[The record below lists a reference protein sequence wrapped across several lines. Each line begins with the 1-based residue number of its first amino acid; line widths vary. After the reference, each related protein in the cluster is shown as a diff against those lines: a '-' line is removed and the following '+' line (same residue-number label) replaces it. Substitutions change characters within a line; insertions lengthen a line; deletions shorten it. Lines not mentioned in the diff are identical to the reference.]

1 MKAWTASSMP
11 LSAVKQRVDRAVG
24 GERLRPA
31 GDDALDQW
39 VGLPADPRVGLVAAG
54 AANRS
59 RHLADRDRKAREL
72 QRPARAKGGA
82 GQIVGIQEGIDD
94 AARLRHVRVGRD

>member
-1 MKAWTASSMP
+1 MP
-11 LSAVKQRVDRAVG
+11 LSAVKPRAAARWAASACGQPETMRWISGSGSQRI
-24 GERLRPA
+24 
-31 GDDALDQW
+31 
-39 VGLPADPRVGLVAAG
+39 GLVAAG